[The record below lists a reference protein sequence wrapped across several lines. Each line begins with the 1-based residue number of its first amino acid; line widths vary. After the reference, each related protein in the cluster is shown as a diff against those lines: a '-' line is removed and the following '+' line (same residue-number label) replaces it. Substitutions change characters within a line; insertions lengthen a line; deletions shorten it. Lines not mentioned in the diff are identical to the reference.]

1 MHQRGIKLKES
12 GSVWGFVH
20 RARPTLLGVHGR
32 TWDPSVKVQVGCSRL
47 KIGIFVFPVCGV
59 TSPSSFF
66 SSSIVSKW
74 FPFRPQRSRL
84 YCSSPPPPPLSSSP
98 TLPFHSSVPP
108 SFPFRSPSLFFFT
121 GGDGDQLLG
130 SLGNVVGALYDLLGE
145 ELVVHRGGPRLGRG
159 RLTALHLQPGGAGG
173 QQAQGAVDCIQRWPL
188 HAKEGG
194 IKVRVGEEENAEGA
208 TEMHHQAG
216 WR

>member
-1 MHQRGIKLKES
+1 MAS
-12 GSVWGFVH
+12 
-20 RARPTLLGVHGR
+20 LLPR
-32 TWDPSVKVQVGCSRL
+32 
-47 KIGIFVFPVCGV
+47 
-59 TSPSSFF
+59 PSSLQ
-66 SSSIVSKW
+66 SSQNGFRSVRSDPVSTAA
-74 FPFRPQRSRL
+74 
-84 YCSSPPPPPLSSSP
+84 PPPPRPPPPSSSP

-173 QQAQGAVDCIQRWPL
+173 QQAQGAVDGIQRWPL
-188 HAKEGG
+188 HAREEG
-194 IKVRVGEEENAEGA
+194 IKVRVGDEENADGA
-208 TEMHHQAG
+208 TEMHHQVG